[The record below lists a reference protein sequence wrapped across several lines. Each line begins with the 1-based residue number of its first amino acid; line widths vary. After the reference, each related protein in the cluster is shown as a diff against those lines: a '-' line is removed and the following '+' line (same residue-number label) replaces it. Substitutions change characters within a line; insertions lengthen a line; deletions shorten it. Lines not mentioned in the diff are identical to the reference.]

1 MKYII
6 ERRPACVRPTLA
18 SDVKGAD
25 GFTVEPF
32 FILYAGRPSSLGKES
47 WIFFL
52 LFFPFRGLACAGL
65 TAKPVGAIKATLLG
79 YCCCYIDADVRKS
92 FSPLPCAQPDQ
103 RPNAQSRK
111 QTELLL
117 TSSAFFFFFFNSFH
131 FQPSSSRRVYP
142 LSLIS
147 LAAPSAID
155 FEVDKVSSSFRT
167 LYLSICELQSARAF
181 VQPWNSCIC
190 ITSYVGGQKVATSND
205 TGPVSSHTIFSATA
219 PVHVVGYAPWPTG
232 DY

>member
-1 MKYII
+1 MSRSSFY
-6 ERRPACVRPTLA
+6 TLGDPLLSA
-18 SDVKGAD
+18 KSR
-25 GFTVEPF
+25 ESF
-32 FILYAGRPSSLGKES
+32 FS
-47 WIFFL
+47 F
-52 LFFPFRGLACAGL
+52 FFPFRGLACAGL

-131 FQPSSSRRVYP
+131 FQPSSSSRRVYP

-147 LAAPSAID
+147 LAPPSAID

-181 VQPWNSCIC
+181 VQP
-190 ITSYVGGQKVATSND
+190 
-205 TGPVSSHTIFSATA
+205 
-219 PVHVVGYAPWPTG
+219 
-232 DY
+232 